1 MQLSSSR
8 ARPFLAGLACLLAV
22 SLVGPGVAASQGAP
36 AHGSGEL
43 EHELGALE
51 FRMVGPFRGGRSTT
65 VTGHPDLLNTFWMGT
80 SGGGLWRTENSGQ
93 TWSNLSDSGIRSGSI
108 GAVEVSPTDLNMIW
122 VGTGS
127 GCPRGNIMNGD
138 GMYRSLDGGATW
150 QHLGL
155 EDAGLIPRIALH
167 PSEASWAYAAVLGDI
182 FEPSATRGVYR
193 TRDGG
198 ASWEQV
204 LFVSEQTGAVD
215 VAVDPFNPRVL
226 FAAMWTAERKPWTL
240 TDGSEEGGIWKST
253 DGGDTWVEL
262 TRGLPDGPV
271 GRIGLAVS
279 PAQRGRVW
287 AHVTAPY
294 GEGGVFRS
302 DDGGAS
308 WSLVNGERKLQVRG
322 WYYSHLE
329 AHPTDADTV
338 YSIGLRFHRS
348 IDGGRTFTSIR
359 TPHGD
364 NHDLW
369 IHPRAPETMVEAND
383 GGANV
388 TLDGGETWSSLHNQP
403 TAELYRLTV
412 DDGFPYRLYGAQ
424 QDNTSISVPAWGE
437 SPFAHEQD
445 WWMPGGG
452 ESGHIAVHPDRPEIV
467 YSGNYIGLLERW
479 DRSTGERR
487 RVLLYPE
494 LADGVP
500 PRELTHRFQWNA
512 PIRLSPHDPGT
523 LYHTSHR
530 VHRSRDEGASWS
542 TITGDLSRDDEEKQ
556 ALPGGP
562 IQFDDTGVEVYGTVF
577 AFEESALAAGELWA
591 GTDDGRVHLS
601 RDDGATWT
609 EITPPDME
617 PDTTV
622 NTIELSSHAA
632 GRAYLAAHRYRLGDD
647 RVLIWRTE
655 DHGRTWERL
664 GAGASGFEEGDF
676 VRVVREHP
684 EQERLLAAGAEH
696 GLYVSLDRG
705 SSWQRISLGL
715 PPAQVADLAFA
726 HGGLSVATH
735 GRSFW
740 VLDDVTPLVRLASA
754 SGSRPGGLELI
765 EPRPAFW
772 GVGSGRYSDGPQPDT
787 MPRGATLYLWVGE
800 DVPEGVAGTMMVRD
814 AEGET
819 VREIDLE
826 WSSDDDDGL
835 APGLNRL
842 EWDLRGERPE
852 TLGGSFMSL
861 GFTGANLMPPGDYTV
876 EVQLAE
882 PVDDGEDGE
891 DGEDV
896 EATETWTATQQLEVR
911 SDPRLGIDPDGV
923 RAAYELGEQAK
934 ERMVEIHAVVGALR
948 AVRDQLAELEVR
960 LDKGGADYEEALAV
974 AREGREEIGPE
985 LRALE
990 DELIQSRAEAAQ
1002 DALNFPPRLDNQY
1015 AFLYGQQVGMASR
1028 PNEGAYQRLD
1038 DLDRV
1043 WRPLQ
1048 ARWQEILDGPLA
1060 ELNARLASA
1069 GVTPL
1074 LAVP

>member
-1 MQLSSSR
+1 MTLFPFPLLRSR
-8 ARPFLAGLACLLAV
+8 SGGAAAAAFVGLLI
-22 SLVGPGVAASQGAP
+22 AP
-36 AHGSGEL
+36 VPSTFAQAPERVQESELHG
-43 EHELGALE
+43 LE

-65 VTGHPDLLNTFWMGT
+65 VTGHPELPLTFWMGT
-80 SGGGLWRTENSGQ
+80 SGGGVWRTDNAGG
-93 TWSNLSDSGIRSGSI
+93 TWSNVSDTGIRSGSI
-108 GAVEVSPTDLNMIW
+108 GAVEVSPVDQNLIW

-138 GMYRSLDGGATW
+138 GMYRSLDGGSTW

-155 EDAGLIPRIALH
+155 EDAGLIPRIAPH
-167 PSEASWAYAAVLGDI
+167 PTEPGTAFVAVLGDI
-182 FEPSATRGVYR
+182 FEPSPTRGVYR

-204 LFVSEQTGAVD
+204 LFVSEKTGAVD
-215 VAVDPFNPRVL
+215 VAIDPFNPRVL

-240 TDGSEEGGIWKST
+240 TDGGEEGGIWKST
-253 DGGDTWVEL
+253 DGGDTWVQL
-262 TRGLPDGPV
+262 SSGLPDGPI

-279 PAQRGRVW
+279 PAQRGRIW
-287 AHVTAPY
+287 AHVSAPY
-294 GEGGVFRS
+294 GEGGVFLS
-302 DDGGAS
+302 DDGS
-308 WSLVNGERKLQVRG
+308 STWSLINGERKLQVRG

-338 YSIGLRFHRS
+338 FSIGLRFHKS
-348 IDGGRTFTSIR
+348 IDGGRTFRSIR

-369 IHPRAPETMVEAND
+369 IHPRSPEVMVEAND
-383 GGANV
+383 GGATV

-424 QDNTSISVPAWGE
+424 QDNSSISVPAWGE

-445 WWMPGGG
+445 WLMPGGG
-452 ESGHIAVHPDRPEIV
+452 ESGHIAIHPDRPDIV

-500 PRELTHRFQWNA
+500 PRDLSHRFQWNA
-512 PIRLSPHDPGT
+512 PIRLSPHDAGT

-530 VHRSRDEGASWS
+530 VNRSRDDGASWD

-577 AFEESALAAGELWA
+577 AFEESSVAAGELWA

-609 EITPPDME
+609 EVTPRDME
-617 PDTTV
+617 ADTTV
-622 NTIELSSHAA
+622 NTIELSRHSA
-632 GRAYLAAHRYRLGDD
+632 GRAYVAAHRYRLGDD

-655 DHGRTWERL
+655 NHGRSWERP
-664 GAGASGFEEGDF
+664 GQGTGFEVGDF

-684 EQERLLAAGAEH
+684 EEERLLVAGAER
-696 GLYVSLDRG
+696 GLYVSFNRG
-705 SSWQRISLGL
+705 ARWQKLQMGL
-715 PPAQVADLAFA
+715 PIVQIADLAFA

-740 VLDDVTPLVRLASA
+740 VLDDVAPLVRLS
-754 SGSRPGGLELI
+754 SGRPEGLDLI
-765 EPRPAFW
+765 EPPPAYW
-772 GVGSGRYSDGPQPDT
+772 GAGSRRYSDGPQPDAWSG
-787 MPRGATLYLWVGE
+787 GANLFLWVGE
-800 DVPEGVAGTMMVRD
+800 EVPAEVTGTMVVRD
-814 AEGET
+814 AEGT
-819 VREIDLE
+819 AVREIDLE
-826 WSSDDDDGL
+826 AADGDEGDGL
-835 APGLNRL
+835 RPGLNHL
-842 EWDLRGERPE
+842 HWDLRGERPE
-852 TLGGSFMSL
+852 MLSGSFMSL
-861 GFTGANLMPPGDYTV
+861 GYTGGNLVPPGSYTV
-876 EVQLAE
+876 
-882 PVDDGEDGE
+882 
-891 DGEDV
+891 DV
-896 EATETWTATQQLEVR
+896 ELTEVGDSAAGDDEASARSWSATQSLEVR
-911 SDPRLGIDPDGV
+911 SDPRLGIDPAGA
-923 RAAYELGEQAK
+923 RAAYELAEQAK

-948 AVRDQLAELEVR
+948 AVRGQLADLEAR
-960 LDKGGADYEEALAV
+960 LAKGGDTYAAALEIT
-974 AREGREEIGPE
+974 RQGREQIDPE
-985 LRALE
+985 LTELE
-990 DELIQSRAEAAQ
+990 DELIQSKAEAAQ

-1028 PNEGAYQRLD
+1028 PNEGAVQRLE
-1038 DLDRV
+1038 DLDGI

-1048 ARWQEILDGPLA
+1048 AKWQELVDGPLA
-1060 ELNARLASA
+1060 DLNARLTAA

-1074 LAVP
+1074 LAVQ